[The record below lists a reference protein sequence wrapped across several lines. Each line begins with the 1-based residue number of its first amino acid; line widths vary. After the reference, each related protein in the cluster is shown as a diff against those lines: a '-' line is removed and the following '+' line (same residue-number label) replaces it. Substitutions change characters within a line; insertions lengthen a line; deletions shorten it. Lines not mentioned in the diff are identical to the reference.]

1 MDGIRS
7 LQVGQSDLR
16 EGQEEL
22 RIGQE
27 IHHTLHRLEHLQ
39 QNKMVCFLFCLY
51 VLMLVFLLVFFLL
64 VCLLVCLLDNVC
76 LHIRVCSVT
85 VIVILCNVLH
95 NHRQKVYKN
104 FKQDRERFKT
114 DRKKLSW
121 PNRVVKFSRD

>member
-27 IHHTLHRLEHLQ
+27 IHHTLHRLQHLQ

-51 VLMLVFLLVFFLL
+51 VLMLVFLLVFF
-64 VCLLVCLLDNVC
+64 LLVCLLDNVC

-121 PNRVVKFSRD
+121 PNRVVRFSRD